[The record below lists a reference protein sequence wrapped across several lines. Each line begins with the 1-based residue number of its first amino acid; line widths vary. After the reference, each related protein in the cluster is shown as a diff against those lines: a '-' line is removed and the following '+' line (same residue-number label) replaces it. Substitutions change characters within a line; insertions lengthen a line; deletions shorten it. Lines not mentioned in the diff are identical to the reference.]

1 MNRKISRITC
11 VLWLIGIFSQADG
24 ANASAANVADAGG
37 ARTGTV
43 AGQVSNAATQ
53 AFLEGAVVSLL
64 GTDRFVF
71 TDREGRYQFNG
82 LSAGPM
88 TMDVSFS
95 GLDAQRVSVV
105 AGIGQRVVRDVAL
118 TAEIYRLD
126 RFTVA
131 GEREGTAKAE
141 ALQRHAPNVKNVV
154 ASDTFGNV
162 ADGNIGDLL
171 QHIAGIT
178 ANYTG
183 PDVRSV
189 SIRGVGPDL
198 SSVTMDGQ
206 QVASAKSAE
215 PGRDFE
221 YEQASL
227 ANIETIEVT
236 KAPTPDMDGASIGG
250 SVNLVSKSAFDR
262 AAGRVITYGI
272 GFTTQPVY
280 TGPANK
286 WKQPIK
292 GIGPS
297 LNFMYSDVFGAKKN
311 IGLTLSAIAH
321 SMPTGTA
328 RTISNLEEKNEP
340 GPVYASSASKIVL
353 MATRSRI
360 ATGLKLD
367 YKLSER
373 STVSVNTSYNFF
385 YEDNDSR
392 TFTLIATKSLAT
404 ADATGNRTG
413 GGFINPNYSNGITRV
428 YAGSSSTATLNHG
441 ATAKWGR
448 TYLVQ
453 PIVRQRFDGLSLD
466 YSVSYSNALSYNP
479 PGVNH
484 GPFGEMSP
492 MGAVSARLANIG
504 WTVDRSKDPIW
515 PSTRQTEGPDMY
527 NLNNYN
533 TLLLTQNDAS
543 GVDKILGG
551 KFDLKK
557 DLALRVPAFAKTG
570 FTFQKQSRRFGN
582 ENRRYNFA
590 GQDGIFGNADDS
602 RDYAQFADRSR
613 PATDDELKY
622 FRDRGGIPPWMNPYG
637 VAGQKKDFPQ
647 YWKEDI
653 AFGAMNRLLFRKMS
667 ETVAAVYVM
676 GNVRLGRLSVLSGGR
691 LEDTRDEG
699 EGPVNVITPVEKARR
714 AAWVGAVTD
723 AEAQRRADAQY
734 GGRATNE
741 GHYRVVLPG
750 VHLKYEPFGGLVTRL
765 SWSTGVGRPG
775 FGSIIPNST
784 INDDTRRVTV
794 SNPNL
799 RPQYANNYD
808 LTAEYYFKS
817 QGMFSL
823 GVFRKKIAD
832 YIFTDTSQ
840 TIGSGANNG
849 FDGDYVGYAV
859 TTQANGGFA
868 KIEGLEASY
877 QQQLTFL
884 PGWSKG
890 FGAYANYTSL
900 RTEGDYGGAT
910 VLTANSLPNFMK
922 NSGNV
927 GLSYRGYGLD
937 LRLQAVMRGKYM
949 TTNSAT
955 PALVA
960 FQKAKTTWNWKSRYA
975 VTKRLGVFLDVE
987 NLFSVPLDTV
997 YLLYED
1003 RISINRNFHAKIVG
1017 GINGRF

>member
-1 MNRKISRITC
+1 MKAFPPPLSAVRSLLISLSVALAASPGLGASLDPATIT
-11 VLWLIGIFSQADG
+11 
-24 ANASAANVADAGG
+24 
-37 ARTGTV
+37 
-43 AGQVSNAATQ
+43 GQVSNAATR
-53 AFLEGAVVSLL
+53 AYLEGAAVSLANS
-64 GTDRFVF
+64 GQSAF
-71 TDREGRYQFNG
+71 TDREGRYQLG
-82 LSAGPM
+82 GVPPGAVTLV
-88 TMDVSFS
+88 VSFS
-95 GLDAQRVSVV
+95 GLDPQQVSVV
-105 AGIGQRVVRDVAL
+105 AGAGQRLVRDIAL

-126 RFTVA
+126 KFVVA
-131 GEREGTAKAE
+131 GEREGTARAE
-141 ALQRHAPNVKNVV
+141 TLQRQAPNVKNIVS
-154 ASDTFGNV
+154 SDTFGNV

-183 PDVRSV
+183 PDVRTV

-198 SSVTMDGQ
+198 NSVTMDGQ
-206 QVASAKSAE
+206 QMASAKSAE

-262 AAGRVITYGI
+262 ATGRVFTYGI
-272 GFTTQPVY
+272 GFTTQLVF

-297 LNFMYSDVFGAKKN
+297 LNFMYSDVLGVNRN
-311 IGLTLSAIAH
+311 IGITLSAVAH
-321 SMPTGTA
+321 SMPSGSA

-340 GPVYASSASKIVL
+340 GPVYASSATKVML
-353 MATRSRI
+353 MATRSRL

-392 TFTLIATKSLAT
+392 TFTLIASKALAT
-404 ADATGNRTG
+404 VDANGNRTG
-413 GGFINPNYSNGITRV
+413 GGFINPNYTNGITRV
-428 YAGSSSTATLNHG
+428 YAGTSSTATLNHG

-453 PIVRQRFDGLSLD
+453 PMARHRFDGLSID
-466 YSVSYSNALSYNP
+466 YSLSYSNALSYNP
-479 PGVNH
+479 PGVTH
-484 GPFGEMSP
+484 GPFGRLSP
-492 MGAVSARLANIG
+492 LGAVSARLANIG
-504 WTVDRSKDPIW
+504 WTVDRSGDPTW
-515 PSTRQTEGPDMY
+515 PTTKQTEGPDMY

-543 GVDKILGG
+543 GVDKVLGA

-557 DLALRVPAFAKTG
+557 NIALAVPTFAKTG
-570 FTFQKQSRRFGN
+570 FTVQRQSRRFGN

-590 GQDGIFGNADDS
+590 GPDGTLGNADDS
-602 RDYAQFADRSR
+602 RDYAQFADI
-613 PATDDELKY
+613 PHLATDDEIKY
-622 FRDRGGIPPWMNPYG
+622 FRNRGGIPPWMNPYN
-637 VAGQKKDFPQ
+637 VARHQQYSPQ
-647 YWKEDI
+647 SWKEDI
-653 AFGAMNRLLFRKMS
+653 AFGTMNRLLFREIT
-667 ETVAAVYVM
+667 ETIAAAYLM
-676 GNVRLGRLSVLSGGR
+676 GNVRFGKISVLSGVR
-691 LEDTRDEG
+691 LENTHDEG
-699 EGPVNVITPVEKARR
+699 TGPLNYISPAEKARR
-714 AAWVGAVTD
+714 AAFAGVAPDAELVRR
-723 AEAQRRADAQY
+723 AEAQY
-734 GGRATNE
+734 GTRATNH
-741 GHYRVVLPG
+741 GNYTVVLPG

-765 SWSTGVGRPG
+765 SWSTGVGRPA
-775 FGSIIPNST
+775 FGSIIPNNT
-784 INDDTRRVTV
+784 VNDDTRAVTV
-794 SNPNL
+794 SNPEL
-799 RPQYANNYD
+799 KPQYANSYD

-832 YIFTDTSQ
+832 YIFTDTSR
-840 TIGSGANNG
+840 TVGSGAENG
-849 FDGDYVGYAV
+849 FDGDYVGYRI

-868 KIEGLEASY
+868 RIEGLEASY

-890 FGAYANYTSL
+890 FGLYGNYTAL
-900 RTEGDYGGAT
+900 RTEGDYGGAA
-910 VLTANSLPNFMK
+910 VLTSRNLPNFMK
-922 NSGNV
+922 NSGNI
-927 GLSYRGYGLD
+927 GLSYRGFGLD
-937 LRLQAVMRGKYM
+937 LRLQAVFRGKYM

-975 VTKRLGVFLDVE
+975 LTKRVGLFLDVE
-987 NLFSVPLDTV
+987 NIFSVPLDTV

-1017 GINGRF
+1017 GFNGRF